1 MKHELEILVI
11 FALVVLIA
19 LSSYSVLLLRRSAK
33 KLNRNADR
41 VSKEIKGQ
49 TSQIKT
55 ELGYVY
61 QQFEALEQLLP
72 LLKLTAP
79 LPSSRGWAASPDFLL
94 SLYEISRKSKPRVVV
109 ELGSGVSTLVLAK
122 SGAKKVISLDH
133 SLEYGEQTR
142 ALLKNHRV
150 RGVEIR
156 IDDLERY
163 ESGHSWYSRASLKG
177 INKIELLVIDGPP
190 SATNPDARFP
200 ALENL
205 LPLLSPKATIVLDD
219 ANRADERKLAEA
231 FLAELPNH
239 KLRFLHHEKGT
250 AIIEPR

>member
-1 MKHELEILVI
+1 MKHEFELIVVI
-11 FALVVLIA
+11 ALLVLIT

-41 VSKEIKGQ
+41 VTKEIKGQ

-55 ELGYVY
+55 ELGFVY

-72 LLKLTAP
+72 LLKLTSP
-79 LPSSRGWAASPDFLL
+79 LPSSRGWVASPDFLL
-94 SLYEISRKSKPRVVV
+94 SLFETSRKTKPRLVL

-122 SGAKKVISLDH
+122 SGAKKIISLDH

-142 ALLKNHRV
+142 AMLKNHRV

-156 IDDLERY
+156 IDELEKY
-163 ESGHSWYSRASLKG
+163 KSGYSWYSRASLKG
-177 INKIELLVIDGPP
+177 ITKIELLVIDGPP

-219 ANRADERKLAEA
+219 ANRADERKLADA
-231 FLAELPNH
+231 FLAALPSH
-239 KLRFLHHEKGT
+239 RLRFLHHEKGT

>member
-1 MKHELEILVI
+1 MKHELEIFAI
-11 FALVVLIA
+11 FALLVLLG

-41 VSKEIKGQ
+41 VTKEIRGQ

-72 LLKLTAP
+72 LLKLSSP
-79 LPSSRGWAASPDFLL
+79 LPASRGWAASPDFLL
-94 SLYEISRKSKPRVVV
+94 SLFEISRNAKPRLVL

-122 SGAKKVISLDH
+122 SGAKKIISLEH
-133 SLEYGEQTR
+133 SIEYGELTR
-142 ALLKNHRV
+142 AMLKDHRV

-156 IDDLERY
+156 IDDLEMY
-163 ESGHSWYSRASLKG
+163 PAGHSWYSKASLKG
-177 INKIELLVIDGPP
+177 LAKIDLLVIDGPP

-205 LPLLSPKATIVLDD
+205 LPFLSPKATIVLDD

-231 FLAELPNH
+231 FLASLPSH
-239 KLRFLHHEKGT
+239 RLRFLHHEKGT
-250 AIIEPR
+250 AIIQPR

>member
-1 MKHELEILVI
+1 MTTELF
-11 FALVVLIA
+11 FALALALLIA

-41 VSKEIKGQ
+41 ISKELKGQ

-55 ELGYVY
+55 ELAYVY

-72 LLKLTAP
+72 LLKLNAP
-79 LPSSRGWAASPDFLL
+79 LPPSRGWAASPDFLL
-94 SLYEISRKSKPRVVV
+94 SLFDISKESKPRLVL

-122 SGAKKVISLDH
+122 SGAKKIISLDH
-133 SLEYGEQTR
+133 SFEYGEQTR
-142 ALLKNHRV
+142 AMLKNHRI

-156 IDDLERY
+156 IDDLEMY
-163 ESGHSWYSRASLKG
+163 QGGFSWYSQASLKG
-177 INKIELLVIDGPP
+177 LAKIDLLVIDGPP
-190 SATNPDARFP
+190 SGTNPDARYP

-205 LPLLSPKATIVLDD
+205 LPLLSPKATIILDD
-219 ANRADERKLAEA
+219 ANRADERKLADS
-231 FLAELPNH
+231 FLAALPKH
-239 KLRFLHHEKGT
+239 RMRFLHHEKGT